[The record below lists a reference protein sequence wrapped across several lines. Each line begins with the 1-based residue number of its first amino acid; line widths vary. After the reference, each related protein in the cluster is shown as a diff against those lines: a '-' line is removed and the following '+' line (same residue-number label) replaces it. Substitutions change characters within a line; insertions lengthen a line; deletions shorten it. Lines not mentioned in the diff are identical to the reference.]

1 MSEKLRLELDA
12 ETFRRLMEIAV
23 AERRPIGWQAEV
35 LLSKAVAEYG
45 SPALRPEPLEVESA
59 GVAEKA

>member
-23 AERRPIGWQAEV
+23 AERRPLGWQVEV
-35 LLSKAVAEYG
+35 MLIRAIAEYG
-45 SPALRPEPLEVESA
+45 SPALRPEPLEVGSA
-59 GVAEKA
+59 RGQGSR